1 MSRKV
6 ICEPVLTSKQ
16 VEDILQLYALCN
28 AEDSTS
34 YTFDPEDDFRKGD
47 EVNIFGLYE
56 GDRLIAA
63 LTIFAPTQREAEIT
77 ALTLPWKRRSGC
89 FRSLMGYALKEIQ
102 RRGIPS
108 LLLVCDAGS
117 EDGLGTISGMGAAYE
132 YSEYLMAYRAGQ
144 TPVSREDVTVSEAV
158 PSEKERLAYIN
169 HAAFS
174 SDLTEARSIID
185 EFLHSTRR
193 RLYTIRFNEDI
204 VGMIGI
210 YDETSR
216 EYIYGFCI
224 APEYQHKGIGSHAL
238 TEAVRTCSH
247 AEKEIA
253 LEVQAGNRHALRV
266 YERAGFAVQAEFR
279 YYRMG
284 LQG

>member
-1 MSRKV
+1 MSRQV
-6 ICEPVLTSKQ
+6 ICEPVLTTKQ

-34 YTFDPEDDFRKGD
+34 YTFDPEDNFRKGD
-47 EVNIFGLYE
+47 EVNTFGLYE

-77 ALTLPWKRRSGC
+77 ALTLPGKRRSGC
-89 FRSLMGYALKEIQ
+89 FSSLMRYALKEIQ
-102 RRGIPS
+102 RRGIVS
-108 LLLVCDAGS
+108 ILLVCDAES

-132 YSEYLMAYRAGQ
+132 YSEYLMAYRAG
-144 TPVSREDVTVSEAV
+144 TPAVTRSGVAVSEAV
-158 PSEKERLAYIN
+158 PSERERLAYIN

-174 SDLTEARSIID
+174 SDLSEARSIID

-204 VGMIGI
+204 VGMIGV
-210 YDETSR
+210 YDESTR
-216 EYIYGFCI
+216 EYLYGFCI
-224 APEYQHKGIGSHAL
+224 EPKFQHMGIGSHAL
-238 TEAVRTCSH
+238 AEAVRTCSH
-247 AEKEIA
+247 GEKEIT

-284 LQG
+284 MQV